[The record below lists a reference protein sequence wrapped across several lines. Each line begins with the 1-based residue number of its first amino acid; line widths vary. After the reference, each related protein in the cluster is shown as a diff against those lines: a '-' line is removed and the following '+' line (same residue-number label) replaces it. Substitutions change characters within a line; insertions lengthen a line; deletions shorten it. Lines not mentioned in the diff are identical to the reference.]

1 MNGKRCALGLALLLC
16 ASAAVAAKPE
26 CGLRIERAWVR
37 AAPPGATMLAGYAT
51 VKNDCAKP
59 IAIVGVESLDF
70 AEAMIHRTVIEN
82 GVSRMLH
89 AARLEVPA
97 KGKLHFAP
105 GGMHLMLM
113 RPNRPL
119 PPGSKA
125 RVRLILAD
133 GSRLFT
139 EYEVQREA
147 PTR

>member
-1 MNGKRCALGLALLLC
+1 MNGKGGLLGLALSLC
-16 ASAAVAAKPE
+16 ASAAVAAKPA
-26 CGLRIERAWVR
+26 CGLKIERAWVR
-37 AAPPGATMLAGYAT
+37 AAPPGAAMLAGYAT

-97 KGKLHFAP
+97 KGKLQFAP

-113 RPNRPL
+113 RPNRSL
-119 PPGSKA
+119 PPGSTA
-125 RVRLILAD
+125 RIRLVLAD
-133 GSRLFT
+133 GRRAFT
-139 EYEVQREA
+139 EYEVRREA
-147 PTR
+147 PAR